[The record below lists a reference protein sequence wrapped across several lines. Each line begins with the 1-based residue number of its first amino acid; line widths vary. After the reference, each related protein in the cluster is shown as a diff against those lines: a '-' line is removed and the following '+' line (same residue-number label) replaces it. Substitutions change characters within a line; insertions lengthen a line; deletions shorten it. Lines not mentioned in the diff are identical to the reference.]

1 MKVKLT
7 ALKDF
12 EAINTWGEE
21 TSIHEGDAYEGTRTS
36 LNGGGQ
42 LVTIDINNVP
52 TIFWEKTVKE
62 FFKIEEVE

>member
-12 EAINTWGEE
+12 EAFNTWQEKV
-21 TSIHEGDAYEGTRTS
+21 SICQDEVIDGKVAKLESGVKIITIE
-36 LNGGGQ
+36 LNG
-42 LVTIDINNVP
+42 VP
-52 TIFWEKTVKE
+52 TPFWEKTVKE

>member
-1 MKVKLT
+1 MKLKLT

-21 TSIHEGDAYEGTRTS
+21 TSIYEGEVYEGTRTP